1 MAIEASKSKNLS
13 SQYNN
18 SYISKGTITA
28 YFKENSSS
36 IDNNTSN
43 IYVKASIYTPSASWA
58 NTNGVSDHLR
68 IYWHD
73 NKSNSDVLKATWS
86 GTSVGVG
93 ATITAEAT
101 FNVEHNSDGKLS
113 GYAWATWSRD
123 GNNGYAPYS
132 TDVATDWTDLT
143 SIPRAATITTAPNFN
158 DTGNPVLK
166 YSNPA
171 GTAVSSLQ
179 ACIANTAGNTTY
191 AAYRD
196 ISKTGTSYTF
206 NLTTAERN
214 ALRAATPN
222 SNTLKVKYYV
232 KTVIGSNTYYKS
244 SEATLSIVEANPTFS
259 AFTYRDTNTAVT
271 DITGNDQYLVQGKS
285 TLRATV
291 PAANKASAKKSA
303 TMSSYAASISGL
315 SATGNYSASADVDM
329 DFSSNAFT
337 AGSQALTVKAI
348 DSRGNSTSVTKN
360 VTVLAYSAPV
370 INASATRLNNFEN
383 DTTLVIKGSYSPLT
397 IDSAAKNTVTSVQY
411 RYKKQSSTTWSAWTN
426 MPGLSVAAAGT
437 YTTTNKVLDL
447 SNTDAWD
454 IQVRTIDRFSTT
466 TASMTVSV
474 GIPTMRIGTDGYVYN
489 QEEPLMRT
497 HIGQVIMSTTL
508 NTAAKVHAIYGG
520 TWEAWGQGRV
530 PVGVDPNDTDF
541 NAPNK
546 TGGSKTVTLQVSQ
559 IPAHNHAQN
568 INGNGGDAW
577 NNKYGAAITKPTN
590 TGSETSGY
598 AYASD
603 ASNWNNKGNRIKT
616 DSTGSGQAHDN
627 MSPYRTVYMWLR
639 IS

>member
-18 SYISKGTITA
+18 AYVSKGTITA

-36 IDNNTSN
+36 IDRNTSN
-43 IYVKASIYTPSASWA
+43 IYVKASIYTPSASWT

-73 NKSNSDVLKATWS
+73 NKDNSDVLKATWS

-101 FNVEHNSDGKLS
+101 FDVEHNSDGKLS
-113 GYAWATWSRD
+113 GYAWAVWSRD
-123 GNNGYAPYS
+123 GNNGYSPYS
-132 TDVATDWTDLT
+132 TDVATDWTALT

-158 DTGNPVLK
+158 DTDSPVLK

-179 ACIANTAGNTTY
+179 ACIANTAGDTAY

-291 PAANKASAKKSA
+291 PAANKASATKSA

-315 SATGNYSASADVDM
+315 SATGNYSASADVNM

-411 RYKKQSSTTWSAWTN
+411 RYKKQSSTAWGAWTD
-426 MPGLSVAAAGT
+426 MPGLSVSAAGT

-466 TASMTVSV
+466 TASVTVSV
-474 GIPTMRIGTDGYVYN
+474 GIPTMRIGSDGFVYN
-489 QEEPLMRT
+489 QEQRVLTVKDMPFGTADIENGAITPEKLDLSSS
-497 HIGQVIMSTTL
+497 IGSNYLYLGDILICFGTFSVSGVGTG
-508 NTAAKVHAIYGG
+508 AYGEKNVNV
-520 TWEAWGQGRV
+520 TFPKDFAEV
-530 PVGVDPNDTDF
+530 PVVTVSVGDF
-541 NAPNK
+541 GNVCGEYIAINPTK
-546 TGGSKTVTLQVSQ
+546 TNFTAFIGHTASTSSTSASARY
-559 IPAHNHAQN
+559 I
-568 INGNGGDAW
+568 
-577 NNKYGAAITKPTN
+577 AIGKR
-590 TGSETSGY
+590 
-598 AYASD
+598 AD
-603 ASNWNNKGNRIKT
+603 
-616 DSTGSGQAHDN
+616 
-627 MSPYRTVYMWLR
+627 
-639 IS
+639 